1 MAESLAHSEIL
12 DAWSLLSLEE
22 RVDGFR
28 LLTHADAE
36 DLFFSL
42 ETREQVELL
51 TALTRPEQ
59 RLWLRLL
66 PPDDAADL
74 LQAADESDRD
84 GLLELLDD
92 STRKEVVVLLAYAED
107 EAGGLMSPRFARL
120 RPDMSADE
128 ALSYLRRQTRQTLE
142 TIYYA
147 YVLDSQQVL
156 LGVVSLRELMNAAP
170 DKRVRDLMRTE
181 LVTVGEDTDQEVVS
195 NLFAEHDL
203 MVIPVVSADGH
214 MKGIVTVDDIVD
226 VVREE
231 ATEDFQKIGGVQ
243 ALEAPYMQV
252 AFFELLRKR
261 AVWLVVL
268 FIGQTLTANVME
280 FFEGRLGG
288 PEPAGMATAVLM
300 IFLPLIVSSG
310 GNSGSQAATLIVR
323 ALALGDV
330 TIRAWW
336 FIAARELAVGAAL
349 GAGLALLG
357 FGRILLWQALGWGD
371 YGPHHW
377 MVALT
382 VAGSLVAVVTWGTL
396 AGSMLP
402 LVLRSAGVDPATAS
416 TPFVATLCDVTGL
429 IIYFSIA
436 SVALR
441 GLLF

>member
-42 ETREQVELL
+42 ETREQVDLL

-74 LQAADESDRD
+74 LQAGDEADRD

-92 STRKEVVVLLAYAED
+92 STRKEVVALLAYAED
-107 EAGGLMSPRFARL
+107 DAGGLMNPRFARL

-147 YVLDSQQVL
+147 YVLDSHQVL

-170 DKRVRDLMRTE
+170 DKRVRDLMCTE

-349 GAGLALLG
+349 GTGLALLG

-371 YGPHHW
+371 YGPHHA

-402 LVLRSAGVDPATAS
+402 LVLRSLGVDPATAS